1 LRFLYLLYTRIKTL
15 SYKSRPPTSIDVA
28 RLAGASQ
35 TTVSLVLTGRGDEA
49 RVSKATQQRVRE
61 AAATLNYVANRLA
74 RGLRSR
80 ATRAITVVIPSLENP
95 FFAEVVGQAQEYGE
109 EKGYSINVMVASSVE
124 ASRRVLGFL
133 AGRSVDGVLLG
144 VDSEPIYDLI
154 KQLMGRG
161 VACATLQ
168 ATTHLPE
175 DVPNI
180 SIDREGGGFLAT
192 NHLISLGHKR
202 IGYITEYTDKAHG
215 KYLGYRRALE
225 ATGLDIRDQW
235 FATGKN
241 TMAGGAEAMTS
252 LFSQSGTDR
261 PTALF
266 AYNDLMAIG
275 ALRVLKEDG
284 IRVPHDFAVVG
295 FDGTSVGAFTNPA
308 LTTVSHH
315 RNTVAIEVLFAML
328 ENSKEVL
335 SKYDVPISLTV
346 RESCGAS
353 IGAFAKA

>member
-1 LRFLYLLYTRIKTL
+1 L
-15 SYKSRPPTSIDVA
+15 SYKLRPPTSIDVA
-28 RLAGASQ
+28 KLAGASQ
-35 TTVSLVLTGRGDEA
+35 TTVSLVLAGRGDAA

-61 AAATLNYVANRLA
+61 AAATLNYVANGLA

-95 FFAEVVGQAQEYGE
+95 FFAEVVGQAQDYGE
-109 EKGYSINVMVASSVE
+109 ERGYSINVMVASSVE
-124 ASRRVLGFL
+124 ASRRVLSFL
-133 AGRSVDGVLLG
+133 AGGSVDGVLLG
-144 VDSEPIYDLI
+144 VDSEPLYDLI
-154 KQLMGRG
+154 KQLMRRG

-168 ATTHLPE
+168 ASTHLPE
-175 DVPNI
+175 EVPNI

-192 NHLISLGHKR
+192 NHLIGLGHKR
-202 IGYITEYTDKAHG
+202 IGYITELTDKAHG

-225 ATGLDIRDQW
+225 AAGLDIRDQW

-241 TMAGGAEAMTS
+241 TMAGGADAMRS
-252 LFSQSGTDR
+252 LFSQSGANR

-295 FDGTSVGAFTNPA
+295 FDGTTIGAFTNPA
-308 LTTVSHH
+308 LTTVSHN
-315 RNTVAIEVLFAML
+315 RNSVAIEVLFAML
-328 ENSKEVL
+328 EESKEVL
-335 SKYDVPISLTV
+335 SMYDVPISLTI

-353 IGAFAKA
+353 TRASK